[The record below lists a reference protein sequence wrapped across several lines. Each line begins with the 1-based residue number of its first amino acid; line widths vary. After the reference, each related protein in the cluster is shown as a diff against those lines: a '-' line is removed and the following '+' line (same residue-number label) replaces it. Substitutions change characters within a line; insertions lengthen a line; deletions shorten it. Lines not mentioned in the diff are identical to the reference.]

1 MIKYTIVYGLLIA
14 KGASR
19 SEEEEQK
26 RLRFLSANPGVTQAP
41 LSVAQNYLKKLQK
54 KGPGDERASTFR
66 ASLLNLYEYPARLL
80 LANQGDSPVEDSPK
94 SLFFQELKMQ
104 LPVPTVA
111 LHSQLAINRV
121 SVASLH
127 VAVWS
132 LKEVEEGLG
141 AKSQ

>member
-1 MIKYTIVYGLLIA
+1 MIKYAMVYGLPIA
-14 KGASR
+14 KEASR

-26 RLRFLSANPGVTQAP
+26 RLFLSANPEVTQAP
-41 LSVAQNYLKKLQK
+41 LSVAQNYLKKRLQK

-80 LANQGDSPVEDSPK
+80 LANQGDSPVEGSQK
-94 SLFFQELKMQ
+94 SLFLQELKMQ

-132 LKEVEEGLG
+132 LREVEEGLG
-141 AKSQ
+141 AESQ